1 MKTTG
6 SAKNTI
12 DSTGIKCN
20 FYQDWGMGLT
30 YREDQRFESKQ
41 VHFSQFSLLISQSV
55 KTVSQSAKVFPRQIY
70 FNLVLDI
77 TYRCKIV
84 QCLGSRASWIKISVN
99 PDHLWKVT
107 KCTEIFS
114 VKSSGEVQWILMF
127 QNDTV
132 CNWSYLLLDK
142 LCHLSPINV
151 SYFIH
156 LWSNSK
162 WEAESNYW
170 GYYIVCTA

>member
-12 DSTGIKCN
+12 NSTRKN
-20 FYQDWGMGLT
+20 RRFHKDWGMGLT

-41 VHFSQFSLLISQSV
+41 VHFSQFSQLISQSV

-77 TYRCKIV
+77 TYRSKIV

-99 PDHLWKVT
+99 PDHFWSSLESDKMHR
-107 KCTEIFS
+107 KIFCQIIRWSPVNSNVSIRRS
-114 VKSSGEVQWILMF
+114 VRW
-127 QNDTV
+127 
-132 CNWSYLLLDK
+132 
-142 LCHLSPINV
+142 CHLLVQIISEIQ
-151 SYFIH
+151 
-156 LWSNSK
+156 
-162 WEAESNYW
+162 
-170 GYYIVCTA
+170 